1 MKKLTGEKINYILGT
16 ILLMFS
22 VGSYLLS
29 AKYIVPASDDFSYT
43 DYIMGFGGHTI
54 SGVSKLV
61 RMYYHQFQGVFFGI
75 AIEGFIDPMN
85 RIGWE
90 NIGIILW
97 IAIIL
102 FVFTFLVIIYS
113 FTKKCC
119 QNKSVLYLLTALWIT
134 IVLNIRVMKEL
145 LLWFTG
151 ACDYT
156 IPIMTGLLGG
166 LCLMKYNNDAA
177 KVKKAVFLT
186 ASVLLV
192 FLTGGG
198 SLQIAGFFCWVYLLY
213 LGWSIL
219 KKSKI
224 KTAIIVFI
232 SSFMGALVNV
242 AAPGNYVRKS
252 NSYEGISLVKAAYYA
267 VVAVGNEIKR
277 IFSSTYIPLLLLL
290 IVIFLFIY
298 GNAIEEKL
306 FHPMIVGIAVVGGW
320 VISTFP
326 VCYGYGDSSLAERGY
341 ETLDIFIVLGLM
353 LFVNSFVGWAKGKGI
368 FLTRENII
376 TIGIMVVIFSGYLQ
390 SSLAVFGL
398 PSIQGISQALS
409 GELKAYHKEWNRI
422 LTEIENSDDTI
433 VEVAVP
439 KEIYEAD
446 LILMGPN
453 LSENPEKWTNYSL
466 AHLYGKEQ
474 VKLKIIDDN

>member
-1 MKKLTGEKINYILGT
+1 MGKLWKERIYYLVGT
-16 ILLMFS
+16 VMLIFT
-22 VGSYLLS
+22 VGSYLLA

-43 DYIMGFGGHTI
+43 DYIIEFGGHTI

-61 RMYYHQFQGVFFGI
+61 KTYYQRWQGAFLGI
-75 AIEGFIDPMN
+75 GIKGVIDPMN

-90 NIGIILW
+90 NIGIILCLT
-97 IAIIL
+97 IIL
-102 FVFTFLVIIYS
+102 FVITLFVIICS

-119 QNKSVLYLLTALWIT
+119 HDKSVLFLLAALWIA
-134 IVLNIRVMKEL
+134 IVLNVRVMKEL

-156 IPIMTGLLGG
+156 LAIITGLLGG
-166 LCLMKYNNDAA
+166 LCLLKYNKEGITKEK
-177 KVKKAVFLT
+177 KVVFLGI
-186 ASVLLV
+186 SVLLV

-219 KKSKI
+219 KKRNI
-224 KTAIIVFI
+224 KTAIIVFM

-252 NSYEGISLVKAAYYA
+252 VSYESISFVKAAYYA

-277 IFSSTYIPLLLLL
+277 IFSSTYIPLFLLL
-290 IVIFLFIY
+290 IIILLFIY

-353 LFVNSFVGWAKGKGI
+353 LFVNSFVGWAKGKEI
-368 FLTRENII
+368 SLTRENII
-376 TIGIMVVIFSGYLQ
+376 TIGIMVFIFSGYLQ
-390 SSLAVFGL
+390 GSLTV
-398 PSIQGISQALS
+398 
-409 GELKAYHKEWNRI
+409 LKSRAYREFRRPC
-422 LTEIENSDDTI
+422 LES
-433 VEVAVP
+433 
-439 KEIYEAD
+439 
-446 LILMGPN
+446 
-453 LSENPEKWTNYSL
+453 
-466 AHLYGKEQ
+466 
-474 VKLKIIDDN
+474 